1 MRLPVSAGSAE
12 ARMRTGFGETGVRA
26 FFQTEKTG
34 LFQVVHNTQDKSHGM
49 EEFNELMT
57 KLEKAA
63 LAGEFAKVR
72 DILKD
77 EGKEHALWQPVGLP
91 SMHRSLARSTGSNWS
106 RFARCCTDRPAR
118 KVSRGVQ
125 VGMQG

>member
-1 MRLPVSAGSAE
+1 
-12 ARMRTGFGETGVRA
+12 
-26 FFQTEKTG
+26 
-34 LFQVVHNTQDKSHGM
+34 M

-91 SMHRSLARSTGSNWS
+91 SMHPQS
-106 RFARCCTDRPAR
+106 RALDGIEL
-118 KVSRGVQ
+118 V
-125 VGMQG
+125 

>member
-1 MRLPVSAGSAE
+1 
-12 ARMRTGFGETGVRA
+12 MRTGFEETGVRA
-26 FFQTEKTG
+26 FFKQAR
-34 LFQVVHNTQDKSHGM
+34 LVHPDTSHGM

-91 SMHRSLARSTGSNWS
+91 FMHRSLARSTGSNWS
-106 RFARCCTDRPAR
+106 RFAPCCTDRPAR
-118 KVSRGVQ
+118 KMSRDVQ
-125 VGMQG
+125 VGLQGRGDGRISEGLGRDEH